1 MAFCRNCGSRL
12 SDNAK
17 FCASCGHAVMTTQQP
32 SQPPLSIYQ
41 QPQYAPPAHVKKK
54 SAAPHIIVSIAG
66 LCVIVF
72 VAIAIST
79 NFFGISDGYGD
90 SGDSSRA
97 NKPASS
103 ETPAQGT
110 DGSEQTATPTYSPT
124 INGTVSEWPGI
135 IPFYDDGDA
144 TIDICGGVTGIS
156 ILNTREL
163 YFIEYLYDFI
173 DLGWEWKEAAG
184 TENLFFAWKDDVMA
198 SLFYG
203 NGITAIMFC
212 QVVD

>member
-1 MAFCRNCGSRL
+1 M
-12 SDNAK
+12 
-17 FCASCGHAVMTTQQP
+17 SCGHAVTQPQQP
-32 SQPPLSIYQ
+32 TQSQQPIYQ

-54 SAAPHIIVSIAG
+54 SSAPLIIISIAG
-66 LCVIVF
+66 LCVIAF
-72 VAIAIST
+72 VAVAIST
-79 NFFGISDGYGD
+79 NFFGISDGRGD
-90 SGDSSRA
+90 SGDSSRT
-97 NKPASS
+97 NRPISS
-103 ETPAQGT
+103 ETPAHGT
-110 DGSEQTATPTYSPT
+110 DGSGQAATPTYSPT
-124 INGTVSEWPGI
+124 INGTISEWPGI

-144 TIDICGGVTGIS
+144 TIDVCGGVTGIS

-173 DLGWEWKEAAG
+173 DLGWEWEEAAG
-184 TENLFFAWKDDVMA
+184 TDDLFFAWKDDVMA